1 MAQMANLVGKP
12 IINCFKDLFGT
23 NRHLRLFRIQM
34 FLIQISMNLNASLYA
49 NGVTR
54 ISEKFSISEQAARVP
69 QLTFLCAYA
78 FACEVSSCPTL
89 F

>member
-1 MAQMANLVGKP
+1 
-12 IINCFKDLFGT
+12 
-23 NRHLRLFRIQM
+23 
-34 FLIQISMNLNASLYA
+34 LIQISMNLNASLYA